1 VEQEADKRMDDVAE
15 LNKEIAKLEYLDPL
29 KSTRTVANLYRR
41 GQIDHAKD
49 AEAHA
54 PDYKSSS
61 DDNSSEESSE
71 GEEGDED
78 ESEKNFKDARSDRG
92 RGYNPSSDDENDSD
106 DNSSEESSEVE
117 ESDEDEYDDDN
128 YEEDKED
135 EEDESR
141 VEAEVD
147 TSD

>member
-71 GEEGDED
+71 
-78 ESEKNFKDARSDRG
+78 
-92 RGYNPSSDDENDSD
+92 
-106 DNSSEESSEVE
+106 VE